1 MESLIYKSG
10 ISIVIPTFNEGKN
23 ILFLINNLISQFK
36 ENNVE
41 IIVVDD
47 NSNDGTA
54 EIVKEASISD
64 PRIRLIP
71 RVGRSGLSSA
81 IKEGLL
87 AAKYNIGGVID
98 GDGQVQAEDL
108 KKAVLRLFKE
118 KLDIV
123 IGSRFLN
130 DSKRSGL
137 SNKRSLASSAANYLC
152 RLSLPKNYSHI
163 TDYQSIS
170 MAINL
175 KKCLPIIYRINV
187 NGFKFSYELLS
198 LSKGKLR
205 IDDVPLNFK
214 PRMHGDSK
222 LDLAIV
228 WDFLTQLLHIFSGRI
243 IPKRAVSFGLVGM
256 IGSLIQLTSTEIL
269 MRLLSFD
276 FYSSIYVS
284 VYIAATSNY
293 IINNLLTFKNNR
305 LTGIRLF
312 KGLLKYMLVITLP
325 LLANVGLATAFYKQ
339 IYNNT
344 IIAQLGGIIV
354 VFVWNYAAS
363 SRFLWNNPK

>member
-10 ISIVIPTFNEGKN
+10 ISIVIPTFNESKN

-108 KKAVLRLFKE
+108 KKAVLLLFKE

-175 KKCLPIIYRINV
+175 NKGLHILIFKELGTSCRDVRTREIGIQEIHNTLHLTTEKLKLSFHFQNV
-187 NGFKFSYELLS
+187 
-198 LSKGKLR
+198 
-205 IDDVPLNFK
+205 VPV
-214 PRMHGDSK
+214 
-222 LDLAIV
+222 LDL
-228 WDFLTQLLHIFSGRI
+228 QL
-243 IPKRAVSFGLVGM
+243 
-256 IGSLIQLTSTEIL
+256 
-269 MRLLSFD
+269 
-276 FYSSIYVS
+276 
-284 VYIAATSNY
+284 
-293 IINNLLTFKNNR
+293 
-305 LTGIRLF
+305 
-312 KGLLKYMLVITLP
+312 ITL
-325 LLANVGLATAFYKQ
+325 F
-339 IYNNT
+339 
-344 IIAQLGGIIV
+344 
-354 VFVWNYAAS
+354 
-363 SRFLWNNPK
+363 